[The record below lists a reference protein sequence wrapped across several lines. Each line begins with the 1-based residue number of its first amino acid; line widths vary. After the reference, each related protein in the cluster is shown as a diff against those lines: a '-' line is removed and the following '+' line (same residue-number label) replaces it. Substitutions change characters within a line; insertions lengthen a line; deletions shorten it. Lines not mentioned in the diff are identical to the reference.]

1 MIIYPAI
8 DILGGQC
15 VRLTKGDFNTKKIYF
30 NDPVA
35 RAKQFEDEGYNH
47 IHIVDLDAAR
57 GEQNNLSIIEKIA
70 TSTKLNIQM
79 GGGIRTTELLN
90 QVFDYGV
97 QKAVIGS
104 IAVRQPTLV
113 YEWIEICGSDKIVIG
128 ADVVYEHITI
138 DGWHH
143 TSDHNIIDFVKNYM
157 QHGAMQF
164 LCTDVSKDGMMQGIA
179 MDLYKKV
186 KEACPNAK
194 IIASGGVS
202 NIDDVFMAKEN
213 GLHAIVIGKAIYENK
228 IRTQELIEHNYLTN
242 AY

>member
-8 DILGGQC
+8 DILDGQC
-15 VRLTKGDFNTKKIYF
+15 VRLTKGDFSTKKIYF
-30 NDPVA
+30 KDPVA
-35 RAKQFEDEGYNH
+35 RAKQFEDEGYEH

-70 TSTKLNIQM
+70 ASTKLNIQM

-90 QVFDYGV
+90 QVFNYGV

-104 IAVRQPTLV
+104 IAVRQPSLV
-113 YEWIEICGSDKIVIG
+113 YEWIEMYGNEKIVIG
-128 ADVVYEHITI
+128 ADVVSDHITI

-143 TSDHNIIDFVKNYM
+143 TSDHHIIDFVKNYM
-157 QHGAMQF
+157 QNGAMQF

-179 MDLYKKV
+179 IDLYKKV
-186 KEACPNAK
+186 KEACPNIK

-202 NIDDVFMAKEN
+202 DIDDVFMAKEN
-213 GLHAIVIGKAIYENK
+213 DLHGIVIGKAIYENK
-228 IRTQELIEHNYLTN
+228 ISTQELIDHNYLTN
-242 AY
+242 AH